1 MRRFRFTVAA
11 IAAALLSIGTGQA
24 FAGNHSGP
32 EALAKG
38 TGQTA
43 FVSTSAVPIFG
54 CTATLFGICVSVQP
68 VGQTVT
74 TTSTSES
81 FDFDSKLGPNS
92 TLDPSDGA
100 YGHMRLTYQSQT
112 TVSVQAFGNCI
123 PGFSPCPTPSS
134 TTGPVQSA
142 EATADVTCLL

>member
-11 IAAALLSIGTGQA
+11 TAAALVSIGTGQA

-43 FVSTSAVPIFG
+43 FESTTAVPILG
-54 CTATLFGICVSVQP
+54 CTATLFDVICISFQP
-68 VGQTVT
+68 VGQTLT

-123 PGFSPCPTPSS
+123 PGFGPCPTPS
-134 TTGPVQSA
+134 P
-142 EATADVTCLL
+142 